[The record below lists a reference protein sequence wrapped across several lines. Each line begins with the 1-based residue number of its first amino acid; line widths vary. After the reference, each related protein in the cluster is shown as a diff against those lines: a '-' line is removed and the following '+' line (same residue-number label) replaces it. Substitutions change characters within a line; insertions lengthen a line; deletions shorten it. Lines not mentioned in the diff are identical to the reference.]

1 MIWFLLILS
10 LLASAPVL
18 GHDARPIYVDIAEIN
33 SKNIE
38 LYWKA
43 PPNVPREQ
51 IPSVQMPGY
60 CKPKSGLGNYLDI
73 SGFGRKQS
81 FTCDQ
86 MLDGGQVSI
95 AFPSVVPPLSILIQL
110 TYANGQRHSSVLAP
124 GTAIW
129 DIPSRESRAT
139 VVFDYIKLG
148 FVHIWSGMDHLLFIG
163 CLLLL
168 ARTLRRILWAISGFT
183 IAHSLTLALST
194 LGLVSFP
201 IQLVEALISLSILM
215 LAVEIVSDEQRSFMK
230 KYPVNGSLIFG
241 LLHGFGF
248 SSGLK
253 EIGLPQTES
262 AFALI
267 SFNLGVEIGQL
278 LFIAVLTVFYFFFY
292 KIGKHFFSNLGTW
305 VSAQRALFVLFS
317 GYLVGGFSGY
327 LTIDRV
333 VSFWA

>member
-1 MIWFLLILS
+1 MIWFSVIFY

-18 GHDARPIYVDIAEIN
+18 GHDARPIYVEIVEIN

-38 LYWKA
+38 LSWKA
-43 PPNVPREQ
+43 PPIIPSEQ
-51 IPSVQMPGY
+51 IPIVQMPGY
-60 CKPKSGLGNYLDI
+60 CTPKMGLRNNLDS
-73 SGFGRKQS
+73 SGFGWKQS
-81 FTCDQ
+81 FTCNQ

-95 AFPSVVPPLSILIQL
+95 AFPSMVPPLSILMQL

-148 FVHIWSGMDHLLFIG
+148 FIHIWSGMDHLLFVG

-215 LAVEIVSDEQRSFMK
+215 LAVEIVNDEQRSFMK
-230 KYPVNGSLIFG
+230 KYPVNGSLLFG

-278 LFIAVLTVFYFFFY
+278 LFIAVVTVFYLFFY
-292 KIGKHFFSNLGTW
+292 RMGKRFFSTLWAW
-305 VSAQRALFVLFS
+305 VLAQRTLFVLFS
-317 GYLVGGFSGY
+317 AYLVGGFSGY

-333 VSFWA
+333 VSFWT